1 MNQNVDENEE
11 YDEQLSNNKDFKPKI
26 INYDLN
32 KILTKKIN
40 NITHKSEFCETLKAD
55 NSGFFLIFLKK

>member
-26 INYDLN
+26 INSDLN

-40 NITHKSEFCETLKAD
+40 N
-55 NSGFFLIFLKK
+55 SGFFLIF